1 MKRTKSVVA
10 VAAMM
15 AMSVVMAVP
24 AVADDGRGERLEE
37 RVENRIDNLEDRYD
51 VDIDEDVAFFGNPF
65 LYYYGDDDVYEEVL
79 DEVYDVEV
87 DLD

>member
-1 MKRTKSVVA
+1 
-10 VAAMM
+10 MM

-37 RVENRIDNLEDRYD
+37 RVENRIDNLEDRYE
-51 VDIDEDVAFFGNPF
+51 VDIDDDVAFIGNPF
-65 LYYYGDDDVYEEVL
+65 LYYGDDDAYEEVL
-79 DEVYDVEV
+79 DEVFDLAV

>member
-1 MKRTKSVVA
+1 MKRTKLVVA
-10 VAAMM
+10 AAAMM

-24 AVADDGRGERLEE
+24 AVADDGRGERHEE

-51 VDIDEDVAFFGNPF
+51 VDIDGVAFFGNPF
-65 LYYYGDDDVYEEVL
+65 LYYYGDVYEEVL

>member
-1 MKRTKSVVA
+1 MKRTKLVVA
-10 VAAMM
+10 AAAM
-15 AMSVVMAVP
+15 MSVVMAVP

-65 LYYYGDDDVYEEVL
+65 LYYYGDDVYEEVL

>member
-1 MKRTKSVVA
+1 MKRTKLIVVA
-10 VAAMM
+10 AAMM
-15 AMSVVMAVP
+15 AISVVTAVP

-37 RVENRIDNLEDRYD
+37 RVENQIDNLEDRYY

-65 LYYYGDDDVYEEVL
+65 LYYGDDAYEEVL
-79 DEVYDVEV
+79 DEVFDVEV